1 MSFVISFSPV
11 IVTENQGD
19 HTMDKKSFPTEFPE
33 LLYFGKGNT
42 MASTPHFH
50 SFYQLEICIDGEF
63 HGKSK
68 EKSIRLLPGN
78 YWLIPPETLH
88 HFVSYKKTAEYYTL
102 KFNFSPAIPE
112 TELHDDVTRYHLEAI
127 RRIICNESAP
137 SAFSDAGK
145 EIIESHLYAFL
156 HHIASQVNQ
165 PRKDESDFIMRL
177 KEEICCHGYRM
188 NVSELVQFCR
198 CTRSQF
204 KYRFKKES
212 HWKGS
217 IKKFI
222 DHVLFE
228 VAQNHLKY
236 SGMSLSRIA
245 EVMHFPNLSLFSR
258 FIRNQSGYPPS
269 EYRKIL
275 RENQDAK

>member
-88 HFVSYKKTAEYYTL
+88 HFVSYKRTAEYYTL

-112 TELHDDVTRYHLEAI
+112 TELHDDVTKYHLEAI

-137 SAFSDAGK
+137 VGIF
-145 EIIESHLYAFL
+145 
-156 HHIASQVNQ
+156 
-165 PRKDESDFIMRL
+165 R
-177 KEEICCHGYRM
+177 
-188 NVSELVQFCR
+188 CR
-198 CTRSQF
+198 Q
-204 KYRFKKES
+204 
-212 HWKGS
+212 G
-217 IKKFI
+217 
-222 DHVLFE
+222 DH
-228 VAQNHLKY
+228 
-236 SGMSLSRIA
+236 
-245 EVMHFPNLSLFSR
+245 
-258 FIRNQSGYPPS
+258 
-269 EYRKIL
+269 
-275 RENQDAK
+275 

>member
-1 MSFVISFSPV
+1 
-11 IVTENQGD
+11 
-19 HTMDKKSFPTEFPE
+19 MDKKSFPTEFPE

-88 HFVSYKKTAEYYTL
+88 HFVSYKRTAEYYTL

-112 TELHDDVTRYHLEAI
+112 TELHDDVTKYHLEAI

-156 HHIASQVNQ
+156 HHIATRVNQ
-165 PRKDESDFIMRL
+165 PQKDESDFIMRL
-177 KEEICCHGYRM
+177 KEEICYHGYRM

>member
-1 MSFVISFSPV
+1 MDN
-11 IVTENQGD
+11 EN
-19 HTMDKKSFPTEFPE
+19 FPAGFPE

-50 SFYQLEICIDGEF
+50 PFYQLEICINGEF
-63 HGKSK
+63 YGKSK
-68 EKSIRLLPGN
+68 EKSVRLLPGN
-78 YWLIPPETLH
+78 YWLIPPETPH
-88 HFVSYKKTAEYYTL
+88 HFVSYRNTTEYYTL
-102 KFNFSPAIPE
+102 KFNFGPAIPE
-112 TELHDDVTRYHLEAI
+112 TELYDDVTKYHLESI
-127 RRIICNESAP
+127 RRLICKESAP
-137 SAFSDAGK
+137 SPFSDSGK

-156 HHIASQVNQ
+156 HHIASNAN
-165 PRKDESDFIMRL
+165 RTGKEESDFIMRL
-177 KEEICCHGYRM
+177 KEEICYHGYRM
-188 NVSELVQFCR
+188 NVGELVNFCHCSR
-198 CTRSQF
+198 PQF

-245 EVMHFPNLSLFSR
+245 EAMHFPSLSLFSR

-269 EYRKIL
+269 QYRKML
-275 RENQDAK
+275 RDEHLPK